1 MTIFEM
7 ENCMEPRIWLVLA
20 SLSGF
25 LAVAAGAFG
34 AHGAADPRAKAL
46 LETGGHYQLMHA
58 LAVFACFAVWRL
70 LQAPAAGIAAWLFL
84 AGSLIFSCSL
94 YALAFG
100 APRIMGAITP
110 IGGLLLLAGWL
121 ALAWAAFAGTRSA
134 GL

>member
-1 MTIFEM
+1 
-7 ENCMEPRIWLVLA
+7 MEPRIWLTLA

-25 LAVAAGAFG
+25 IAVAAGAFG
-34 AHGAADPRAKAL
+34 AHGVQDPRAKAL

-58 LAVFACFAVWRL
+58 LAVFACFVVWRL

-100 APRIMGAITP
+100 APRVMGAVTP

-121 ALAWAAFAGTRSA
+121 VLGWATFSGSRSGAL
-134 GL
+134 

>member
-1 MTIFEM
+1 
-7 ENCMEPRIWLVLA
+7 MEPRIWLTLA

-25 LAVAAGAFG
+25 IAVAAGAFG
-34 AHGAADPRAKAL
+34 AHGAPNAEAKAL

-70 LQAPAAGIAAWLFL
+70 LGAGGAAIAAWLFL
-84 AGSLIFSCSL
+84 AGGLLFSCSL

-100 APRIMGAITP
+100 APRIMGAVTP

-121 ALAWAAFAGTRSA
+121 TLAWAAFAGTRSGA
-134 GL
+134 L